1 MGTNSGRYSKFQER
15 LKKIVR
21 SRLKKKTKGV
31 DQELSSQELQRQ
43 FINDKVTEIH
53 NVMAR
58 ETSNRNVYVN
68 KRVGKNKEKIVGSII
83 EEKEDT
89 TFLNININK
98 NEVVDSRTRNVQL
111 DVLRVELV
119 NKIKSSFEDKLDR
132 LEVMESEL
140 YLISIDN
147 DEALDMGKLIE
158 LKKKINELLEEL
170 NKIIVEYNL
179 YNRHYYMDNFIGLED
194 KIIEDDIIKYREVLD
209 SISEEKD
216 FVKEYKMLDEF
227 KKLYSNLVN
236 IKNDTDNLIVEN
248 ECKIQEVD
256 IRDVKYKRIVEEVI
270 KLDDVEKDCLDK
282 IDRHNKYLSELASKI
297 DIINRQEYVT
307 TYLKGLGELVGQGLK
322 FIGLKMLSPLSGII
336 PSIAVNTLMT
346 KKVIGDMYNNLHYEE
361 VKHVS
366 YSAVNYDSELASKI
380 VDIGYTE
387 ELINSTLKDI
397 KKLREDFLLQYNS
410 NIPGYSDTLK
420 KINDIEN
427 IIYRNQNKVNIVKNK
442 LIKNKKVNE
451 DKMIKVKKLNE
462 KMN

>member
-1 MGTNSGRYSKFQER
+1 MQ
-15 LKKIVR
+15 
-21 SRLKKKTKGV
+21 
-31 DQELSSQELQRQ
+31 
-43 FINDKVTEIH
+43 
-53 NVMAR
+53 
-58 ETSNRNVYVN
+58 
-68 KRVGKNKEKIVGSII
+68 KRKNPS
-83 EEKEDT
+83 
-89 TFLNININK
+89 
-98 NEVVDSRTRNVQL
+98 
-111 DVLRVELV
+111 
-119 NKIKSSFEDKLDR
+119 
-132 LEVMESEL
+132 
-140 YLISIDN
+140 
-147 DEALDMGKLIE
+147 
-158 LKKKINELLEEL
+158 
-170 NKIIVEYNL
+170 
-179 YNRHYYMDNFIGLED
+179 
-194 KIIEDDIIKYREVLD
+194 
-209 SISEEKD
+209 
-216 FVKEYKMLDEF
+216 
-227 KKLYSNLVN
+227 
-236 IKNDTDNLIVEN
+236 NLIVEN

-307 TYLKGLGELVGQGLK
+307 THLKGLGELVGQGLK

-366 YSAVNYDSELASKI
+366 YSVVNYDSELASKI